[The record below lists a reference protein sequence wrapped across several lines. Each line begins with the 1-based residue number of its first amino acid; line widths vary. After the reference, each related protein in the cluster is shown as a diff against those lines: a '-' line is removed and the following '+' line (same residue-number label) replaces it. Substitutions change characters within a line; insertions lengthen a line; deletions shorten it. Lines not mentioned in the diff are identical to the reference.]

1 MSFRSIDVDA
11 LDEDILLQ
19 DELFVFSNGIEIDP
33 ETALNN
39 VKTKEIEVRNFLTK

>member
-19 DELFVFSNGIEIDP
+19 DELFKLSNGNEIDP

-39 VKTKEIEVRNFLTK
+39 VKTKEVEVRNFLTK